1 MSRLAL
7 TIATGDSD
15 RVRALVEGRISI
27 EGCDVNHLVMNVED
41 VFHRSIR
48 NREFD
53 VVELGFSP
61 YLIATSRDIRPYVA
75 IPVFLSRTFRHS
87 AIYVRTDR
95 GITGAADLRG
105 KRIGVPEFQ
114 QSAALWIRGML
125 KDEHG
130 IECEDIAWVQAGLE
144 ASGRRENFPL
154 NLPAGFP
161 LEISPPG
168 STLSSLLADGAVDAV
183 FSARAPSCVLEGRP
197 NVGRLFPDFRTE
209 EQAYFRR
216 SGLFPI
222 MHAVGIRTDVLE
234 RNPWLPASLMKAFV
248 AAKASAEAD
257 LQEVVSLKIG
267 LPWVNAEYA
276 ATVAAMGHDFWPYGV
291 EKNRMTLEAMARY
304 SFEQHLA
311 TRMLAPAEMF
321 APGTLEE
328 TLV

>member
-1 MSRLAL
+1 
-7 TIATGDSD
+7 
-15 RVRALVEGRISI
+15 
-27 EGCDVNHLVMNVED
+27 MNVED

-61 YLIATSRDIRPYVA
+61 YLIATSRDIRPYIA

-95 GITGAADLRG
+95 GISGAADLRG

-130 IECEDIAWVQAGLE
+130 IECQDISWVQAGLE

-168 STLSSLLADGAVDAV
+168 STLSSLLAEGAVDAV
-183 FSARAPSCVLEGRP
+183 FSARAPSCVLEGQP
-197 NVGRLFPDFRTE
+197 NVGRLFPDFRAE

-234 RNPWLPASLMKAFV
+234 RHPWLPASLMKAFA
-248 AAKASAEAD
+248 AAKRAAELD

-267 LPWVNAEYA
+267 LPWVNAEYEATA
-276 ATVAAMGHDFWPYGV
+276 AVMGHDFWPYGV
-291 EKNRMTLEAMARY
+291 EKNHQTLAAMARY
-304 SFEQHLA
+304 SFEQYLA
-311 TRMLAPAEMF
+311 TRTLTPEEMF